1 VETTLSSWV
10 TGDDMVHYSPGGL
23 AWAQD
28 WGSLRMTANAAFLA
42 VVYAKEVARALPP
55 PCARPEPRLL
65 KRCAVPAVGHAVR
78 VRVCSI
84 FMLGRQHA
92 HDHCQGGPCPRY
104 MRCNPDSKLSVSGE
118 LQSCFLTIL

>member
-1 VETTLSSWV
+1 METTLSSWV

-55 PCARPEPRLL
+55 PAPAPSRGCSNAARSQRLGMLCEYVCVQSSCLAGNMHTTTVKAVLAQGTCAATLI
-65 KRCAVPAVGHAVR
+65 A
-78 VRVCSI
+78 S
-84 FMLGRQHA
+84 
-92 HDHCQGGPCPRY
+92 CQF
-104 MRCNPDSKLSVSGE
+104 
-118 LQSCFLTIL
+118 QASCKAAS